1 MAKLESDALA
11 CPRGAAEPLFVEIH
25 RPFETL
31 EFREPYRIPGVQSFG
46 DKWAFRRIISEPCQE
61 AVRSSNETSLPLLG
75 LTPINLRGEYAASVK
90 LAEPERFELAV

>member
-31 EFREPYRIPGVQSFG
+31 EFRKPYRIRGVQSFG
-46 DKWAFRRIISEPCQE
+46 DKWAFSENNERALPRRS
-61 AVRSSNETSLPLLG
+61 
-75 LTPINLRGEYAASVK
+75 
-90 LAEPERFELAV
+90 PEFK